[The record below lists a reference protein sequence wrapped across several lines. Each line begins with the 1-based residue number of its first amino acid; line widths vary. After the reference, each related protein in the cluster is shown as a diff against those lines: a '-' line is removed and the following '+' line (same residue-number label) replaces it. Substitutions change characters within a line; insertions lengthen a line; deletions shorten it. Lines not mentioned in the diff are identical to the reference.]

1 MSPRPSRWWPA
12 AALSAA
18 LVVGYRGRMRRWM
31 YTWGAT
37 HEESVAGLPGD
48 DLVAGGP
55 RTTRA
60 VSIAAAPEAVWPWLA
75 QIGEDRGGFYS
86 YSALERAVGADI
98 HNASVIHPEWQSL
111 RVGDTVWLA
120 RRGGD
125 RGRQVVAALE
135 PGSSLV
141 LMSPDDYRRVQEGEK
156 ASGSWSFHLLP
167 EGSGTRLLARGN
179 GGYAGNVLYDV
190 VHFVM
195 ERRMLL
201 GVRRRAESPARPTAS
216 SARRSA

>member
-1 MSPRPSRWWPA
+1 MNRYRAVVAGTAA
-12 AALSAA
+12 AALVIA
-18 LVVGYRGRMRRWM
+18 YRTRLRPWIYR
-31 YTWGAT
+31 WGAT

-48 DLVAGGP
+48 ELVAGGA

-60 VSIAAAPEAVWPWLA
+60 VTIDAGPEDVWPWLA

-86 YSALERAVGADI
+86 YSGLERAVGADI
-98 HNASVIHPEWQSL
+98 HNATTVHPEWQDL
-111 RVGDTVWLA
+111 AVGDTVWLA

-135 PGSSLV
+135 PKSHLV
-141 LMSPDDYRRVQEGEK
+141 LMSPDDYARVQRGEK
-156 ASGSWSFHLLP
+156 ASGSWSFHLKP
-167 EGSGTRLLARGN
+167 TGTGTRLLARGN
-179 GGYAGNVLYDV
+179 GGYGGNVLYDI

-201 GVRRRAESPARPTAS
+201 GVRERAERATAW
-216 SARRSA
+216 SAGRSA